1 MAYKGR
7 YTIKNKDKYLGDPSK
22 VIYRSLWERN
32 AFRWCEGTPRVK
44 KWNSEEI
51 VIPYYYDADKRYH
64 KYFPDVKMVMEDK
77 TLLIEI
83 KPEK

>member
-7 YTIKNKDKYLGDPSK
+7 YTIKNNDKYLGDPSK

-44 KWNSEEI
+44 KWNSEELL
-51 VIPYYYDADKRYH
+51 YH
-64 KYFPDVKMVMEDK
+64 TSVKQITKSIDI
-77 TLLIEI
+77 LLIY
-83 KPEK
+83 